1 MEQIIIGGVISFLAT
16 FLAIPIVLRVAD
28 EKKLYDLPDDERKL
42 HKKPIASLGGIGIF
56 IGFIISILLS
66 SIVADK
72 PEFSYFMAAV
82 TLIFFIGLKDDLINL
97 SAKTKFFAQLII
109 SAILIFKGGLLIN
122 NMYGFLGI
130 YELPQTISY
139 FITFLALIVII
150 NAFNLID
157 GVDGLAGSIGLI
169 CSSIFGIFFLLNNN
183 IPYALLGFSLSAG
196 LLAFLIYNFHPAKIF
211 MGDTGS
217 LLVGL
222 VNAILAIKFIQTS
235 NTNNFVEINCIPAI
249 AFGILLL
256 PLLDTLRVF
265 TIRIFKRKSPFTPDR
280 NHLHHLL
287 LDSGLNHKQV
297 TFTSILISLFFVIS
311 TYFFQFVG
319 TTILILSQ
327 ITLFFAM
334 VYFVFNYTEKTK
346 AIKLT
351 KSLAINNSD
360 DLETQRKNKIKFISI
375 PGKSLVEQK

>member
-1 MEQIIIGGVISFLAT
+1 MEQIIIGAIVSFLAAY
-16 FLAIPIVLRVAD
+16 LAIPIVLRVA
-28 EKKLYDLPDDERKL
+28 EAKKLYDLPDDERKI
-42 HKKPIASLGGIGIF
+42 HKQPIASLGGIGIF
-56 IGFIISILLS
+56 IGFILSILLS
-66 SIVADK
+66 SAVADK
-72 PEFSYFMAAV
+72 PEFSYYMAAA

-97 SAKTKFFAQLII
+97 SAITKFFAQIVI
-109 SAILIFKGGLLIN
+109 SAILIFKGGLLIS
-122 NMYGFLGI
+122 NMHGFLGI
-130 YELPQTISY
+130 HEMPISLSY
-139 FITFLALIVII
+139 VITFFALIVII

-169 CSSIFGIFFLLNNN
+169 CSSLFALFFLLNKN

-222 VNAILAIKFIQTS
+222 VNAILAIKFIQTPNVNS
-235 NTNNFVEINCIPAI
+235 YVNINCVPAI

-265 TIRIFKRKSPFTPDR
+265 SLRIFKRKSPFSPDR

-287 LDSGLNHKQV
+287 LDSGLNHRQV
-297 TFTSILISLFFVIS
+297 TFTSIAISLLFIAS
-311 TYFFQFVG
+311 TYYFQVIG
-319 TTILILSQ
+319 TTLLILSQ
-327 ITLFFAM
+327 IVLFFTM
-334 VYFVFNYTEKTK
+334 VLFVFNYSENIKSTK
-346 AIKLT
+346 LK
-351 KSLAINNSD
+351 KSLSNGHD
-360 DLETQRKNKIKFISI
+360 DLEIQRKSKIKLMSV